1 MMVYTAILLKAL
13 GTGRE
18 SYKCPQNLISSPATK
33 AVRWET
39 KMLDTRLHQQ
49 DEYVGGP
56 TPQADKAWN
65 DLIDLSNIKIPSS
78 DIARAG
84 LTSIPIPD
92 EPDMSWASLG
102 VIHELH
108 CLSRLRMSIWTD
120 HYYADFSDE
129 ERELNRAHSDHCL
142 DYLRQAAMCH
152 GDVSLTTYRWTDDS
166 PLPVAD
172 FASPKVCVNWDAL
185 ADWQRERLWDPLVP
199 GLLKHPKFGAAFP
212 DGNGSRIGVQ
222 PDGMHQHHTG
232 TRSS

>member
-1 MMVYTAILLKAL
+1 M
-13 GTGRE
+13 
-18 SYKCPQNLISSPATK
+18 
-33 AVRWET
+33 
-39 KMLDTRLHQQ
+39 
-49 DEYVGGP
+49 
-56 TPQADKAWN
+56 
-65 DLIDLSNIKIPSS
+65 
-78 DIARAG
+78 
-84 LTSIPIPD
+84 TSIPIPD

-199 GLLKHPKFGAAFP
+199 GLLKHPKFGTYDIEHAFP
-212 DGNGSRIGVQ
+212 GAV
-222 PDGMHQHHTG
+222 TV
-232 TRSS
+232 TRPLFFCCILVFFLCKNLLLKTEKRYRGCIPRWER